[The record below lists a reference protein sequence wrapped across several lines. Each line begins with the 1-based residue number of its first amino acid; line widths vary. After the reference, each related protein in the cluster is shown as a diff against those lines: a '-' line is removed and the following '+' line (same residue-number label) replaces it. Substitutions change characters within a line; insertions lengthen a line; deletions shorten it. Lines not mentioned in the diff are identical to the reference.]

1 MFKTTSLLKEHFG
14 LLLVRLEIFLV
25 VLAQVS
31 FPSVLISSPSL
42 ETEIL
47 I

>member
-1 MFKTTSLLKEHFG
+1 MFKTTSLLKERFG
-14 LLLVRLEIFLV
+14 LLLVRLEIFHV

-42 ETEIL
+42 KTEIL